1 MYDICALCCA
11 VSQKKKKKSTS
22 CNYFLKQVVWFF
34 LKQGHQDVNLSTE
47 SRWGACCQSNCS
59 WLYDGVLI
67 DCRAYLPVAGRADTP
82 NLIFT
87 CAAMFMGHY
96 VIWRYWLSPKSIS
109 VPCNAVR
116 TKMCPCNWVRNM
128 SYSRPDHGQVLLTLK
143 SFYGIFNTDVLIS
156 ACFFLIFFLVA
167 LASMC
172 TSGVIIY

>member
-1 MYDICALCCA
+1 MDDICALCCA
-11 VSQKKKKKSTS
+11 VSQKKKKKKSTS

-59 WLYDGVLI
+59 CLYDGVLK

-87 CAAMFMGHY
+87 CAAMFTGHY
-96 VIWRYWLSPKSIS
+96 IIWRYWLSPKSIS

-156 ACFFLIFFLVA
+156 ACFLLIFF
-167 LASMC
+167 
-172 TSGVIIY
+172 